1 MDFYGLEAGDFRR
14 RQEITY
20 MKKQNWISLALI
32 VICIGVLFGY
42 RAFARIRADH
52 TPPEIHMEE
61 ALLELSALE
70 PRSALLQGV
79 SARDKRDGDVSA
91 SLVVESVRL
100 LRSDGTV
107 TVTYAAFDA
116 AGNVAKRSREVR
128 FSDYRSP
135 RFSLSDPLMFSQT
148 SSYDVL
154 SIVGA
159 EDMLDGNISH
169 RIRATVLDEVESGY
183 TGTHDVQFR
192 VTNSLGETVELILP
206 VEIYTPSI
214 FEGTLTLTDYL
225 IYMKQGERFNSRTY
239 LDTLTIGREEIMLN
253 GSVPAGIRLEVSG
266 GVNTGIPG
274 VYTVDYQITREMG
287 SQTYSAYSRLIVVV
301 EG

>member
-1 MDFYGLEAGDFRR
+1 
-14 RQEITY
+14 
-20 MKKQNWISLALI
+20 MKKQNWISIALI
-32 VICIGVLFGY
+32 IACIGVLFAY
-42 RAFARIRADH
+42 RAVARIKADH

-61 ALLELSALE
+61 KLLELSALE

-79 SARDKRDGDVSA
+79 TARDKRDGDVTA

-100 LRSDGTV
+100 LRNDGTV

-116 AGNVAKRSREVR
+116 AGNVAKQSREVR

-135 RFSLSDPLMFSQT
+135 RFSLSKPLMFSQT

-154 SIVGA
+154 NIIGA
-159 EDMLDGNISH
+159 EDMLDGDISH

-183 TGTHDVQFR
+183 TGTHDIQFR
-192 VTNSLGETVELILP
+192 VTNSLGEMVELVLP
-206 VEIYTPSI
+206 VEIYTPSL
-214 FEGTLTLTDYL
+214 FEGTLTLKDYL
-225 IYMKQGERFNSRTY
+225 VYLKQGERFNAREY
-239 LDTLTIGREEIMLN
+239 LDTLTIGREETELS
-253 GSVPAGIRLEVSG
+253 GALPADIQLEVSG

-274 VYTVDYQITREMG
+274 VYTVDYRIDRAMG
-287 SQTYSAYSRLIVVV
+287 NQTYSAYSRLIVVV